1 MYLKRNCLKRE
12 GDKVARIRTIGKAF
26 EEIRRI
32 DPETCIT
39 KNFIKNLIING
50 DIPYR
55 KTGNRFLID
64 VDDVIRYA
72 QGERVI

>member
-1 MYLKRNCLKRE
+1 MMAK
-12 GDKVARIRTIGKAF
+12 IRTIEKAF
-26 EEIRRI
+26 DEIKRL

-39 KNFIKNLIING
+39 KHFIKNLIING

-64 VDDVIRYA
+64 VDDVMIYMK
-72 QGERVI
+72 GGN